1 MSLAGGFLRLAGLL
15 PDSALAAITRALFS
29 GSWRRFLDA
38 TARPAEVQTARLL
51 TLVARAKDTDFGRAH
66 GFEKVKSLADYQAQV
81 PIRAFEAYE
90 PYLARMVA
98 GERNVLL
105 PDEPFFFGRSSGT
118 TGTPKHIPITPT
130 YVAEYRLP
138 RRVWARQVLQAFPG
152 LIRGKLLSV
161 HSPRIEG
168 HTAAGVPYGSVTV
181 GLTQRPG
188 MIEKVTSGSPLDAVP
203 RAVFLLED
211 FELKYYVTLR
221 LALQERITLATAIN
235 PSTLVLLAKKLDQ
248 HAEAL
253 AEDLLQ
259 GSLRGLEQIPE
270 PIRAEVQRHL
280 RRDRAAAERLRASKA
295 RHGQV
300 VATEVWPDLLGL
312 LCWKGGSAPFYLG
325 QLERWFPGRPIMD
338 YGFLATEGGFSIPL
352 GTEGSHGVVAVLG
365 HVLEFVPEGDPTAT
379 PVLAD
384 RLEVGGRYRVV
395 ITAANGL
402 WRYDINDIVECAGY
416 FQRTAEIRFLHK
428 GGNMLSI
435 TGEKVGESHVVSA
448 VGRLGLRA
456 HGFSVVVELGD
467 PPRYVLAF
475 EPHGDAAPA
484 ALEEVARGFDT
495 ALAAENL
502 EYAAKRES
510 GRLGSPKAVLLP
522 AGAYERERARRVAA
536 GAPDAHVKPPH
547 LSRDPELLRR
557 LGDPG

>member
-1 MSLAGGFLRLAGLL
+1 MSLATGFLRLAGLL
-15 PDSALAAITRALFS
+15 PDAALAALTRALFS
-29 GSWRRFLDA
+29 GSWRRFLHA
-38 TARPAEVQTARLL
+38 TAHPAEVQTARLL
-51 TLVARAKDTDFGRAH
+51 ALVERARDTDFGRAH
-66 GFEKVKSLADYQAQV
+66 GFDQVRSLADYQRQV
-81 PIRAFEAYE
+81 PIRGFEDYE
-90 PYLARMVA
+90 PFLARMVA
-98 GERNVLL
+98 GEKKVLL
-105 PDEPFFFGRSSGT
+105 PDEPFFYGRSSGT

-161 HSPRIEG
+161 HSPKIEG
-168 HTAAGVPYGSVTV
+168 HTEGGVPYGSVTV

-188 MIEKVTSGSPLDAVP
+188 AVEKLASGSPLDAVP
-203 RAVFLLED
+203 RSVFLIDD

-253 AEDLLQ
+253 ARDLVQ
-259 GSLRGLEQIPE
+259 GSLHDLERLPE
-270 PIRAEVQRHL
+270 PIRGEVRRQL
-280 RRDRAAAERLRASKA
+280 RKDRRAAERLLASKA
-295 RHGQV
+295 KHGRV
-300 VATEVWPDLLGL
+300 VATEVWPELLGL
-312 LCWKGGSAPFYLG
+312 LCWKGGSAPFYLA

-365 HVLEFVPEGDPTAT
+365 HVLEFVPEGQPEAT

-416 FQRTAEIRFLHK
+416 FQKTAEIRFLHK

-435 TGEKVGESHVVSA
+435 TGEKVGESHVVEA
-448 VGRLGLRA
+448 MARLHPAL

-467 PPRYVLAF
+467 PPRYRVAV
-475 EPHGDAAPA
+475 EPHG
-484 ALEEVARGFDT
+484 ALDSAGAS
-495 ALAAENL
+495 ALAQAFDRALAEVNL
-502 EYAAKRES
+502 EYAAKRSS
-510 GRLGSPKAVLLP
+510 GRLGPPEVLVLP
-522 AGAYERERARRVAA
+522 PGAYERERARRVAA

-557 LGDPG
+557 LESLP